1 MLCITGHAADPQ
13 LVLNMLAAD
22 QQGPA
27 DGLGVLLH
35 SRLSVPVVGKVPD
48 QRLVLGQPVL
58 YALDLRNG
66 SRLGPFDV
74 PHDPDRGQL
83 RFHIHVHR
91 PLLRLEAK
99 GVGRHDGIPAS
110 GGHGHQEVFPGRA
123 RIDAVGF
130 GKAALYLGDGGRHA
144 ELDVRPLFLAHH
156 GAPFHMGNARL
167 GDHGFRAVEEV
178 ALIKLRI
185 AVLQRMNGVVGAL
198 PAALR
203 GPKHVAILLDAVEL
217 RPLVPVK
224 GVSGKNVIPIHGI
237 FPCYPRFD
245 GAEPQLPGLC
255 LALVLEVAQDT
266 LIQRLVFLPV
276 LKVERF
282 AQSDDLGVPL
292 PFSGCRL
299 IHGHRRG
306 LGHLG
311 CACGFPGGRGVGL
324 VAPASAHNA
333 YQHDHE
339 TGSRSQ
345 KTDGTGEDACG
356 RGPLSGSHT
365 GLLHCFFQSALKRS
379 GHFGK

>member
-1 MLCITGHAADPQ
+1 MD
-13 LVLNMLAAD
+13 MLAAD

-35 SRLSVPVVGKVPD
+35 SRLPVPVVGKVPN
-48 QRLVLGQPVL
+48 QGLVLGQPIL
-58 YALDLRNG
+58 HALGLRNG

-74 PHDPDRGQL
+74 PHGPDRGQL
-83 RFHIHVHR
+83 FFHIHVHR
-91 PLLRLEAK
+91 PLLRLEAQD
-99 GVGRHDGIPAS
+99 GVLHDAVPAS
-110 GGHGHQEVFPGRA
+110 GGHGHQEAFPGRA
-123 RIDAVGF
+123 GVDAVGG
-130 GKAALYLGDGGRHA
+130 GKAALHLDDGGGHA
-144 ELDVRPLFLAHH
+144 ELDICSLFLAHH
-156 GAPFHMGNARL
+156 GAPFHMGNSRL

-178 ALIKLRI
+178 ALIELHI

-198 PAALR
+198 AAALR
-203 GPKHVAILLDAVEL
+203 GPKHVAVLLDAVEL

-237 FPCYPRFD
+237 IPCYPRFD
-245 GAEPQLPGLC
+245 GAEPQLLWLC

-276 LKVERF
+276 LEVERF
-282 AQSDDLGVPL
+282 AQSDDLSVSL
-292 PFSGCRL
+292 PFSGGGPGHGYGCRL

-306 LGHLG
+306 LGHLR
-311 CACGFPGGRGVGL
+311 CACGFPRRRGVGL

-333 YQHDHE
+333 YQNDHE

-345 KTDGTGEDACG
+345 KTDGTGEDARG
-356 RGPLSGSHT
+356 RGPLSGSHA
-365 GLLHCFFQSALKRS
+365 GLLHGFFQSALERS